1 MKELHLALIGGPQYD
16 GLLELLPAFEEQT
29 GYQLCVD
36 VRLPHVELNER
47 MAKDLGTEN
56 GRYDLISTHTKYSP
70 SQAEHLLPLDEFV
83 NPNELTDFVPR
94 VLDLCRIAD
103 RRNGENS
110 RDGKLMQLPRNLD
123 ARLLFYRADLISAP
137 QTWEEAVAQMVK
149 HKSDDFYGFAFPGR
163 HSGLFGTFYEMLGMA
178 GGDLFDADLQPIF
191 NSEAGEWALNFLY
204 RLHTVER
211 VTPPDLIEH
220 WYYDEISD
228 RFRRGDVLM
237 IGDWP
242 GFYGLYQKRET
253 CPVFDQYDVAVYP
266 SGPTGIR
273 KSYAGGHTFA
283 IPKAARDQEGGLAL
297 AKYLTSFKVQWHEA
311 SLGGHTPVRQSVFE
325 EMKAAHNGQDVVER
339 DAKRMAALEETI
351 THYAMIPPKFAEY
364 PLIEDILWAGVQ
376 EAMTG
381 KQTPKEALLLMEK
394 KVREVLT

>member
-29 GYQLCVD
+29 GYRLHVD

-56 GRYDLISTHTKYSP
+56 GRYDLISTHTKYCP
-70 SQAEHLLPLDEFV
+70 SQAEHLRPLDELV
-83 NPNELTDFVPR
+83 NADELSDFVPR
-94 VLDLCRIAD
+94 VLDLCQFA
-103 RRNGENS
+103 NGMDQTHE
-110 RDGKLMQLPRNLD
+110 KLMQLPRNLD
-123 ARLLFYRADLISAP
+123 ARLLFYRADLIPAP
-137 QTWEEAVAQMVK
+137 QTWDEAAAQMVN
-149 HKSDDFYGFAFPGR
+149 HKRAGFYGFAFPGR

-178 GGDLFDADLQPIF
+178 GGDLFDADLKPIF
-191 NSEAGEWALNFLY
+191 NSDAGEWALDFLH
-204 RLHTVER
+204 RLHTVDR
-211 VTPPDLIEH
+211 ATPPDLVES

-237 IGDWP
+237 IGEWP

-253 CPVFDQYDVAVYP
+253 CVVFDQFDVAVYP
-266 SGPTGIR
+266 AGPAGIR
-273 KSYAGGHTFA
+273 RSYAGGHTFA
-283 IPKAARDQEGGLAL
+283 IPKAARDPEGGLAL
-297 AKYLTSFKVQWHEA
+297 AKYLTNPEVQWHEA
-311 SLGGHTPVRQSVFE
+311 SVSGHTPVRQSIFKK
-325 EMKAAHNGQDVVER
+325 MKAQSGQGTEH

-351 THYAMIPPKFAEY
+351 THYAMIPPKFAKY
-364 PLIEDILWAGVQ
+364 PFIEDILWSGVQ

-381 KQTPKEALLLMEK
+381 KYTPKEALLLMEI